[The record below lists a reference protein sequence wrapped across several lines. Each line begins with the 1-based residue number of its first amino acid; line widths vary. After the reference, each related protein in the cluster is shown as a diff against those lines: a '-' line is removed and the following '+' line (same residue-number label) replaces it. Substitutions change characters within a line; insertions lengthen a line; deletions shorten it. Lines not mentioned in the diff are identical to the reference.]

1 VARRSEASP
10 GAAAARPADAPAGAL
25 SRRLVLV
32 LAVTAGVAVAN
43 LYYAQPL
50 LPTIAREFGVRSGTA
65 GLIITVSQL
74 GYALGLAFI
83 VPLGDL
89 VDRRRLVTAAL
100 GVTAL
105 ALAGAAAAPGLA
117 VFMALAAVIG
127 LGSVM
132 AQIVLPLAAE
142 LADGTTRGRV
152 VGTVMTGLLL
162 GILLGRTAAGL
173 VAEVAGWRAV
183 YVFGGVL
190 TGLVAVMV
198 RRELPGE
205 SRPRPDIRY
214 RELLV
219 SVGRL
224 VRTEPVLVRRC
235 LYGALVFASFTGL
248 WTSLAF
254 LLAAPPYGYGA
265 GTIGLFGLVGAAGAS
280 SASVLGRLA
289 DSGRVRLGTGVSALA
304 IVLGYAVL
312 NGGRHAL
319 PALIAGILALDLG
332 VTGVHV
338 LNQST
343 IYGLRAEAR
352 SRLNSAYM
360 TSFFVGGAAGS
371 AGSATL
377 YDAAGWTGVC
387 ALGTALGAAVLV
399 LWLTEAPARA
409 TRTGAP

>member
-1 VARRSEASP
+1 
-10 GAAAARPADAPAGAL
+10 
-25 SRRLVLV
+25 VLV

-50 LPTIAREFGVRSGTA
+50 LPTIASEFGVRSGTA

-89 VDRRRLVTAAL
+89 VDRRRLVSAAL

-105 ALAGAAAAPGLA
+105 ALAGAAAAPGMA
-117 VFMALAAVIG
+117 VFMALAGVIG

-142 LADGTTRGRV
+142 LADGTARGRV
-152 VGTVMTGLLL
+152 VGRVMTGLLL

-173 VAEVAGWRAV
+173 VAELAGWRAV
-183 YVFGGVL
+183 YVVGAVL

-198 RRELPGE
+198 RRELPDE
-205 SRPRPDIRY
+205 ARPRPDIRY

-219 SVGRL
+219 SVGQL
-224 VRTEPVLVRRC
+224 VRTEPVLARRC
-235 LYGALVFASFTGL
+235 AYGALVFASFTAL

-254 LLAAPPYGYGA
+254 LLAAPPYGYGE

-280 SASVLGRLA
+280 VASVVGRLA
-289 DSGRVRLGTGVSALA
+289 DSGRVRLGTGVSALI

-312 NGGRHAL
+312 GGGRHSLA
-319 PALIAGILALDLG
+319 ALIAGILALDLG
-332 VTGVHV
+332 VTGVHI

-371 AGSATL
+371 AGSAAL

-387 ALGTALGAAVLV
+387 ALGTALGAATLL
-399 LWLTEAPARA
+399 LWLTEAPARM
-409 TRTGAP
+409 TRAGAS

>member
-1 VARRSEASP
+1 
-10 GAAAARPADAPAGAL
+10 
-25 SRRLVLV
+25 VLV

-89 VDRRRLVTAAL
+89 VHRRRLVTAAL
-100 GVTAL
+100 AATAL
-105 ALAGAAAAPGLA
+105 ALAGAAAAPGIA
-117 VFMALAAVIG
+117 VFMGLAAVIG

-142 LADGTTRGRV
+142 LASEANRGRV
-152 VGTVMTGLLL
+152 VGTVMTGLIL

-173 VAEVAGWRAV
+173 VAELAGWRAV
-183 YVFGGVL
+183 YLFGAAL
-190 TGLVAVMV
+190 TGLVAVLV
-198 RRELPGE
+198 RRELPDEGH
-205 SRPRPDIRY
+205 RPEIRY
-214 RELLV
+214 GELLR
-219 SVGRL
+219 SVGHL
-224 VRTEPVLVRRC
+224 LRTEPVLARRC
-235 LYGALVFASFTGL
+235 LYGALAFASFTGL

-254 LLAAPPYGYGA
+254 LLAEPPYGYGE
-265 GTIGLFGLVGAAGAS
+265 GTIGLFGLVGAAGAT
-280 SASVLGRLA
+280 SASLVGRLA
-289 DSGRVRLGTGVSALA
+289 DSGRVRLGTGASALTIA
-304 IVLGYAVL
+304 LAYGVLGV
-312 NGGRHAL
+312 GRHSLLAL
-319 PALIAGILALDLG
+319 VAGILVLDLG

-360 TSFFVGGAAGS
+360 TMFFVGGASGS
-371 AGSATL
+371 AGSAAL

-387 ALGTALGAAVLV
+387 VLGAALGAATLA
-399 LWLTEAPARA
+399 LWLTESRSGQSGWKGLS
-409 TRTGAP
+409 TG